1 LVASVL
7 AELPRFQVPDH
18 ICGRSDFA
26 EHPVYQTKW
35 AKFGLASLGLP
46 DPYRVPLLPDSYSAL
61 FWWDY
66 RDRHVPGDRFQ
77 GTDYPYLNWAEAH
90 FHREKGAPL
99 GNLDYP
105 LTWEASASQADYA
118 ALTAILPLYADQKLA
133 APHTWHAAEMF
144 LFLIDESITPHQ
156 GLSI

>member
-1 LVASVL
+1 V
-7 AELPRFQVPDH
+7 RDH
-18 ICGRSDFA
+18 ILGRSDFA
-26 EHPVYQTKW
+26 DHPIYQTKW

-46 DPYRVPLLPDSYSAL
+46 DPYQVPLLPDSYSAL

-66 RDRHVPGDRFQ
+66 RDRNVPGEPFQ

-90 FHREKGAPL
+90 FHGETGAL
-99 GNLDYP
+99 FGDRDYP
-105 LTWEASASQADYA
+105 LTWEANASQANYS
-118 ALTAILPLYADQKLA
+118 ALAPFLPAYTAEKLA

-144 LFLIDESITPHQ
+144 LSLLAESITPLA